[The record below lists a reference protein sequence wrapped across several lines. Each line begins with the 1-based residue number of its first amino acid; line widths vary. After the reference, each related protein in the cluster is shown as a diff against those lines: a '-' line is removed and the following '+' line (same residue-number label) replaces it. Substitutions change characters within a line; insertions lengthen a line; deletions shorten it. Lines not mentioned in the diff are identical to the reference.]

1 MIKLVFIFYK
11 QPPVPID
18 GIISSKCHFK
28 INTTKEFLTMKRD
41 LRLRKKDR
49 YSIKKSL
56 MSFLVVLFTSFCLV
70 TPAMATGLYELP
82 NSPFVKDIWVVDL
95 ANEISLATQGSLSK
109 TFKDLA
115 TSTGQEIRM
124 VAIRRLDYGQTI
136 DTLADKLFA
145 RWYPSEESQSN
156 QTLLVMDTLT
166 NTAAIRT
173 GESATTLV
181 SPEMAESL
189 LRETISYDL
198 RNGNQYNQAFIDA
211 SERLVA
217 VLSGEAD
224 PGPTAVEKTI
234 QVASTF
240 SSAEE
245 TDDGIAFTW
254 VIVLLVVATV
264 VPMVTYFLYVM

>member
-1 MIKLVFIFYK
+1 M
-11 QPPVPID
+11 
-18 GIISSKCHFK
+18 
-28 INTTKEFLTMKRD
+28 NRD
-41 LRLRKKDR
+41 WRLRKKNISTIR
-49 YSIKKSL
+49 NSVI
-56 MSFLVVLFTSFCLV
+56 SFLVVLFASFCLASPV
-70 TPAMATGLYELP
+70 MAMGLYELP
-82 NSPFVKDIWVVDL
+82 NNPFVEDIWVVDL

-109 TFKDLA
+109 TFEDLA

-145 RWYPSEESQSN
+145 RWYPSKEDKSN

-166 NTAAIRT
+166 NTAALRT
-173 GESATTLV
+173 GSSAATLV
-181 SPEMAESL
+181 NSEIAQSL
-189 LRETISYDL
+189 LTETVGYDL
-198 RNGNQYNQAFIDA
+198 RNDNKYNQAFLDA
-211 SERLVA
+211 SDRLVA
-217 VLSGEAD
+217 VLSGEED
-224 PGPTAVEKTI
+224 PGPIAVEKTI

-245 TDDGIAFTW
+245 TDDGIAFIW